1 MLFATRTFPMKC
13 HFFALLTPLV
23 AFSAATLS
31 AQVAFNDYQLPPH
44 EYYDLDSQDP
54 VSVLVRKIESG
65 EKSPDYSSQRAFV
78 DWLLAELEIPP
89 ASQTIVFSRT
99 GLQRKVVSP
108 HNPRALFFNDETYMT
123 WIPGGMVEL
132 ASFDPA
138 LGPLF
143 FLLQGSEEEKP
154 AKVQFNRRESCL
166 NGCHAGSA
174 TNYLPGLLARS
185 LHVDAEGNPT
195 SVDKAGIVV
204 NAISNHENMFH
215 TMPLKERWGGWFV
228 TGGQGKAD
236 HIGNLVIPTRGAPAM
251 PAPSLT
257 ETKVSYPHGPSS
269 DILPLLIQDHQI
281 GLLNTLYESLYRWRT
296 ALHLANEKRAA
307 AGEAP
312 LTQLEHGTIEDLMP
326 KFDKSVKQFLFAG
339 EAPLPDG
346 GVKGDPA
353 FIEAFRA
360 SRIEDAKGRS
370 LRDFDLKTRLMKHR
384 CSHMILSPQFQGM
397 PTEFRTLIFGRLRD
411 VLTVRPA
418 PAGFEHLP
426 DDERVA
432 LLEILDETVP
442 GFAEK
447 TLAGS
452 SR

>member
-1 MLFATRTFPMKC
+1 MK
-13 HFFALLTPLV
+13 AALVLLVLLTLAP
-23 AFSAATLS
+23 LS

-44 EYYDLDSQDP
+44 EYYEGDSQDP
-54 VSVLVRKIESG
+54 VSLLVRRIEAG
-65 EKSPDYSSQRAFV
+65 EKTPDFSSQRAFV
-78 DWLLAELEIPP
+78 DWLLAELEIPA
-89 ASQTIVFSRT
+89 ASQTMVFSRT
-99 GLQRKVVSP
+99 GLQRQVVSP

-132 ASFDPA
+132 ASYDPHR
-138 LGPLF
+138 GPLF
-143 FLLQGSEEEKP
+143 FLLQGSDDPKPEK
-154 AKVQFNRRESCL
+154 VNFNRRESCL

-195 SVDKAGIVV
+195 AVDKAGIVI

-228 TGGQGKAD
+228 TGGHEAAD
-236 HIGNLVIPTRGAPAM
+236 HIGNLVVPSRGATPV
-251 PAPSLT
+251 PAPALA
-257 ETKVSYPHGPSS
+257 ETKASYPHGPSS
-269 DILPLLIQDHQI
+269 DILPLLVQDHQI

-307 AGEAP
+307 DGEAP
-312 LTQLEHGTIEDLMP
+312 LVQLEAGSIADLMP

-339 EAPLPDG
+339 EAPLPG
-346 GVKGDPA
+346 GGIVGDPA

-360 SRIEDAKGRS
+360 TRVEDAKGRS

-384 CSHMILSPQFQGM
+384 CSHMILSRQFQGM
-397 PTEFRTLIFGRLRD
+397 PEEFRSILLGRIRE
-411 VLTVRPA
+411 VLTARPA
-418 PAGFEHLP
+418 PAGFDHLS
-426 DDERVA
+426 DDERAA
-432 LLEILDETVP
+432 LLEILGETVP
-442 GFAEK
+442 GFAVK
-447 TLAGS
+447 TLADA